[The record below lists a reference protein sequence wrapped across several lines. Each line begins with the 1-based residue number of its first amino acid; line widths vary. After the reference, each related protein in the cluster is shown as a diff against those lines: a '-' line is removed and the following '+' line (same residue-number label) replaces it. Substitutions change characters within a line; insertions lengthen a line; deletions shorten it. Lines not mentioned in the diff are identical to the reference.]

1 LCSSVNSHSIF
12 GEFMI
17 ERIRGILVQKSPT
30 FVVVECAGV
39 GYGINIS
46 AYTAGK
52 LPEEG
57 TEITLHTHLV
67 VREDSM
73 TLFGFAD
80 KTEKDTFIMLLDVNG
95 VGPKLAQRI
104 LSGSTPADLLNMIA
118 SDNKAA
124 LGKIKGLGKKTC
136 EQMTLTLKEK
146 AGAMLQALGDVEGS
160 GITGMGALTG
170 AKMEA
175 VLALHTL
182 GVKDPAAEKA
192 VIKAVEVLGDSAD
205 AAALIPE
212 ALKYL

>member
-1 LCSSVNSHSIF
+1 
-12 GEFMI
+12 MI
-17 ERIRGILVQKSPT
+17 ERIHGSLIEKTPT
-30 FVVVECAGV
+30 FVVVDVNGV
-39 GYGINIS
+39 GYGVNIS
-46 AYTAGK
+46 AYTAGN

-57 TEITLHTHLV
+57 AEVTLHTHLV

-80 KTEKDTFIMLLDVNG
+80 KTEKTVFLMLLDVNG

-104 LSGSTPADLLNMIA
+104 LSGTSPADLLNMIA
-118 SDNKAA
+118 SDNKSA
-124 LGKIKGLGKKTC
+124 LSKIKGLGKKTC
-136 EQMTLTLKEK
+136 EQMTLSLKDK
-146 AGAMLQALGDVEGS
+146 AGTLLQALGDVEGS

-192 VIKAVEVLGDSAD
+192 VVKAAEILGDSAD

>member
-1 LCSSVNSHSIF
+1 MV
-12 GEFMI
+12 
-17 ERIRGILVQKSPT
+17 ERIRGILVEKTPT
-30 FVVVECAGV
+30 FVVVECGGV

-52 LPEEG
+52 LPETGVEV
-57 TEITLHTHLV
+57 TLHTNLV

-80 KTEKDTFIMLLDVNG
+80 TTEKNLFLMLLDVNG

-104 LSGSTPADLLNMIA
+104 LSGVSPADLLNMLA
-118 SDNKAA
+118 SDNKTA
-124 LGKIKGLGKKTC
+124 LSKIKGLGKKTC
-136 EQMTLTLKEK
+136 EQMTLTLKDK
-146 AGAMLQALGDVEGS
+146 AATMLQSLGDVEGS
-160 GITGMGALTG
+160 GITSMGALTG
-170 AKMEA
+170 AKLEA

-192 VIKAVEVLGDSAD
+192 VVKAVEVLGDSAD
-205 AAALIPE
+205 AATLIPE

>member
-1 LCSSVNSHSIF
+1 
-12 GEFMI
+12 MI
-17 ERIRGILVQKSPT
+17 ERIRGILVQKTPT

-57 TEITLHTHLV
+57 VEVTLHTNLV

-73 TLFGFAD
+73 ALFGFAD
-80 KTEKDTFIMLLDVNG
+80 TTEKNLFLMLLDVNG
-95 VGPKLAQRI
+95 VGPKMAQRI
-104 LSGSTPADLLNMIA
+104 LSGVTPADLLNMIA

-124 LGKIKGLGKKTC
+124 LSKIKGLGKKTC

-146 AGAMLQALGDVEGS
+146 VGVMLQSLGDVEGS
-160 GITGMGALTG
+160 GITSIGALTG
-170 AKMEA
+170 AKLEA

-192 VIKAVEVLGDSAD
+192 VVKAVEVLGDSAD
-205 AAALIPE
+205 AATLIPE

>member
-1 LCSSVNSHSIF
+1 
-12 GEFMI
+12 MI
-17 ERIRGILVQKSPT
+17 ERIRGILVQKTPT

-52 LPEEG
+52 LPDEG
-57 TEITLHTHLV
+57 AEVTLHTNLV

-80 KTEKDTFIMLLDVNG
+80 TVEKDLFLMFLSVNG
-95 VGPKLAQRI
+95 IGPKLAQRI
-104 LSGSTPADLLNMIA
+104 LSGSTPSDLLNMIA

-124 LGKIKGLGKKTC
+124 LSKIKGLGKKTC

-146 AGAMLQALGDVEGS
+146 AGTMMQSLGSVEGS
-160 GITGMGALTG
+160 GITNVGALTG
-170 AKMEA
+170 AKLEA

-192 VIKAVEVLGDSAD
+192 VVKAVEVLGDSVD
-205 AAALIPE
+205 AASLIPE

>member
-1 LCSSVNSHSIF
+1 
-12 GEFMI
+12 MI
-17 ERIRGILVQKSPT
+17 ERVHGSLIEKSPT
-30 FVVVECAGV
+30 FVVVDVNGI

-52 LPEEG
+52 LPEVGNEV
-57 TEITLHTHLV
+57 TLYTNLV

-80 KTEKDTFIMLLDVNG
+80 TTEKSTFLMLLDVNG

-104 LSGSTPADLLNMIA
+104 LSGTSPADLLNMLA
-118 SDNKAA
+118 SDNKSA
-124 LGKIKGLGKKTC
+124 LSKIKGLGKKTC
-136 EQMTLTLKEK
+136 EQMVLTLKDK
-146 AGAMLQALGDVEGS
+146 AATMLQGLGNVEGS
-160 GITGMGALTG
+160 GITSMGALTG

-192 VIKAVEVLGDSAD
+192 VVKAVEVLGDSAD

>member
-1 LCSSVNSHSIF
+1 
-12 GEFMI
+12 MI
-17 ERIRGILVQKSPT
+17 ERIKGILVEKSPT
-30 FVVVECAGV
+30 FVVVDVNGV
-39 GYGINIS
+39 GYGVNIS

-57 TEITLHTHLV
+57 AEVLLYTNLV

-80 KTEKDTFIMLLDVNG
+80 KTEKNIFLMLLDVNG
-95 VGPKLAQRI
+95 VGPKMAQRI
-104 LSGSTPADLLNMIA
+104 LSGVSPADLLNMIA

-136 EQMTLTLKEK
+136 EQMTLSLKEK
-146 AGAMLQALGDVEGS
+146 AATLLQALGEVEGS

-192 VIKAVEVLGDSAD
+192 VVKAAEILGDTAD

>member
-1 LCSSVNSHSIF
+1 
-12 GEFMI
+12 MI
-17 ERIRGILVQKSPT
+17 ERIKGILAEKSPT
-30 FVVVECAGV
+30 FVVVDVNGV
-39 GYGINIS
+39 GYGVNIS

-57 TEITLHTHLV
+57 AEVLLYTNLV

-80 KTEKDTFIMLLDVNG
+80 KTEKDIFLMLLDVNG
-95 VGPKLAQRI
+95 VGPKMAQRI
-104 LSGSTPADLLNMIA
+104 LSGVSPADLLNMIA

-124 LGKIKGLGKKTC
+124 LSKIKGLGKKTC
-136 EQMTLTLKEK
+136 EQMTLSLKEK
-146 AGAMLQALGDVEGS
+146 AATLLQALGNIDGS
-160 GITGMGALTG
+160 GVTSIGTLTG

-192 VIKAVEVLGDSAD
+192 VVKAAEILGNSAD

>member
-1 LCSSVNSHSIF
+1 MSSSTKEQF
-12 GEFMI
+12 GEIMI

-30 FVVVECAGV
+30 FIVVECAGV

-57 TEITLHTHLV
+57 TEVILHTNLV

-146 AGAMLQALGDVEGS
+146 AGTMLQALGNVEGS
-160 GITGMGALTG
+160 GITSMGALTG

-182 GVKDPAAEKA
+182 GVKDPMAEKA
-192 VIKAVEVLGDSAD
+192 VVKAVEVLGDAAD

>member
-1 LCSSVNSHSIF
+1 
-12 GEFMI
+12 MI
-17 ERIRGILVQKSPT
+17 ERIKGVLAEKSPT
-30 FVVVECAGV
+30 FVVVDVNGV
-39 GYGINIS
+39 GYGVNIS

-57 TEITLHTHLV
+57 AEVTLYTNLV

-80 KTEKDTFIMLLDVNG
+80 KTEKDIFLMLLDVNG
-95 VGPKLAQRI
+95 VGPKMAQRI
-104 LSGSTPADLLNMIA
+104 LSGVSPADLLNMIA

-124 LGKIKGLGKKTC
+124 LSKIKGLGKKTC
-136 EQMTLTLKEK
+136 EQMTLSLKEK
-146 AGAMLQALGDVEGS
+146 AGTLLQALGNVEGS
-160 GITGMGALTG
+160 GVTSMGALTG

-192 VIKAVEVLGDSAD
+192 VVKAVEILGDSAD

>member
-1 LCSSVNSHSIF
+1 
-12 GEFMI
+12 MI
-17 ERIRGILVQKSPT
+17 ERIKGILVEKSPT
-30 FVVVECAGV
+30 FVVVDVNGV
-39 GYGINIS
+39 GYGVNIS

-57 TEITLHTHLV
+57 AEVLLYTNLV

-80 KTEKDTFIMLLDVNG
+80 KTEKNIFLMLLDVNG
-95 VGPKLAQRI
+95 VGPKMAQRI
-104 LSGSTPADLLNMIA
+104 LSGVSPADLLNMIA

-124 LGKIKGLGKKTC
+124 LSKIKGLGKKTC
-136 EQMTLTLKEK
+136 EQMTLSLKEK
-146 AGAMLQALGDVEGS
+146 AGTLLQALGNVEGS
-160 GITGMGALTG
+160 GITSMGTLTG

-192 VIKAVEVLGDSAD
+192 VVKAAEILGDSAD

>member
-1 LCSSVNSHSIF
+1 
-12 GEFMI
+12 MI
-17 ERIRGILVQKSPT
+17 ERIKGILVEKSPT
-30 FVVVECAGV
+30 FVVVDVNGV
-39 GYGINIS
+39 GYGVNIS

-57 TEITLHTHLV
+57 AEVLLYTNLV

-80 KTEKDTFIMLLDVNG
+80 KTEKNIFLMLLDVNG
-95 VGPKLAQRI
+95 VGPKMAQRI
-104 LSGSTPADLLNMIA
+104 LSGVSPADLLNMIA

-124 LGKIKGLGKKTC
+124 LSKIKGLGKKTC
-136 EQMTLTLKEK
+136 EQMTLSLKDKAATL
-146 AGAMLQALGDVEGS
+146 LQALGDVEGS
-160 GITGMGALTG
+160 GITSMGTLTG

-192 VIKAVEVLGDSAD
+192 VVKAAEILGDSAD

>member
-1 LCSSVNSHSIF
+1 
-12 GEFMI
+12 MI
-17 ERIRGILVQKSPT
+17 EQIRGILVEKSPT
-30 FVVVECAGV
+30 FVVVDVNGV
-39 GYGINIS
+39 GYGVNIS

-57 TEITLHTHLV
+57 AEVTLYTNLV

-73 TLFGFAD
+73 TLFGFAE
-80 KTEKDTFIMLLDVNG
+80 KTEKNTFLMLLDVNG

-118 SDNKAA
+118 SDNKSA

-136 EQMTLTLKEK
+136 EQMVLSLKDK
-146 AGAMLQALGDVEGS
+146 AGAMLSALGGVEES
-160 GITGMGALTG
+160 GIASMGALTG

-192 VIKAVEVLGDSAD
+192 VMKAAEVLGDSAD
-205 AAALIPE
+205 AATLIPE

>member
-1 LCSSVNSHSIF
+1 
-12 GEFMI
+12 MI
-17 ERIRGILVQKSPT
+17 EQIRGTLLQKTPT
-30 FVVVECAGV
+30 FVVVDVNGI
-39 GYGINIS
+39 GYGVNIS

-52 LPEEG
+52 LPDVGDG
-57 TEITLHTHLV
+57 TTQVLLYTNLV

-80 KTEKDTFIMLLDVNG
+80 QAEKDTFLMLLDVNG

-104 LSGSTPADLLNMIA
+104 LSGVSPADLLNMIA
-118 SDNKAA
+118 SDNKSA
-124 LGKIKGLGKKTC
+124 LSKIKGLGKKTY
-136 EQMTLTLKEK
+136 EQMVLSLKDK
-146 AGAMLQALGDVEGS
+146 AGTMLQGLGNMEGS
-160 GITGMGALTG
+160 GVSSMGALTG

-192 VIKAVEVLGDSAD
+192 VVKAAEILGASAD

>member
-1 LCSSVNSHSIF
+1 
-12 GEFMI
+12 MI

-52 LPEEG
+52 LPDEG
-57 TEITLHTHLV
+57 VEVTLHTDLV

-80 KTEKDTFIMLLDVNG
+80 TTEKDLFLMLLSVNG
-95 VGPKLAQRI
+95 IGPKMAQRI
-104 LSGSTPADLLNMIA
+104 LSGVTPSDLLNMIA
-118 SDNKAA
+118 SENKAA
-124 LGKIKGLGKKTC
+124 LSKIKGLGKKTC

-146 AGAMLQALGDVEGS
+146 AGVMMQSLGSVEGS
-160 GITGMGALTG
+160 GVTNVGTLTG
-170 AKMEA
+170 AKLEA

-192 VIKAVEVLGDSAD
+192 VIKAVEVLGDNVD

>member
-1 LCSSVNSHSIF
+1 
-12 GEFMI
+12 MI
-17 ERIRGILVQKSPT
+17 ERIRGILVQKTPT

-39 GYGINIS
+39 GYGVNIS

-57 TEITLHTHLV
+57 VEVTLHTNLV

-80 KTEKDTFIMLLDVNG
+80 TTEKNLFLMLLDVNG
-95 VGPKLAQRI
+95 VGPKMAQRI
-104 LSGSTPADLLNMIA
+104 LSGVTPADLLNMIA

-124 LGKIKGLGKKTC
+124 LSKIKGLGKKTC

-146 AGAMLQALGDVEGS
+146 AGAMLQSLGDVEGS
-160 GITGMGALTG
+160 GITSVGALTG
-170 AKMEA
+170 AKLEA

-192 VIKAVEVLGDSAD
+192 VVKAVEVLGDSAD

>member
-1 LCSSVNSHSIF
+1 
-12 GEFMI
+12 MI
-17 ERIRGILVQKSPT
+17 ERIRGILVQKTPT

-57 TEITLHTHLV
+57 VEVTLHTNLV

-80 KTEKDTFIMLLDVNG
+80 TTEKNLFLMLLDVNG
-95 VGPKLAQRI
+95 VGPKMAQRI
-104 LSGSTPADLLNMIA
+104 LSGVTPADLLNMIA

-124 LGKIKGLGKKTC
+124 LSKIKGLGKKTC

-146 AGAMLQALGDVEGS
+146 AGTMMQSLGNVEGS
-160 GITGMGALTG
+160 GITNVGALTG
-170 AKMEA
+170 AKLEA

-192 VIKAVEVLGDSAD
+192 VVKAVEVLGDSVD

>member
-1 LCSSVNSHSIF
+1 
-12 GEFMI
+12 MI
-17 ERIRGILVQKSPT
+17 ERIRGILAEKSPT
-30 FVVVECAGV
+30 FVVVDVNGV
-39 GYGINIS
+39 GYGVNIS

-57 TEITLHTHLV
+57 AEVTLYTNLV

-80 KTEKDTFIMLLDVNG
+80 KTEKTIFLMLIDVNG
-95 VGPKLAQRI
+95 VGPKMAQRI
-104 LSGSTPADLLNMIA
+104 LSGVSPADLLNMIA
-118 SDNKAA
+118 SDNKSA
-124 LGKIKGLGKKTC
+124 LSKIKGLGKKTC

-146 AGAMLQALGDVEGS
+146 AGSLLQALGNEEGS
-160 GITGMGALTG
+160 GVTSMGARTG

-192 VIKAVEVLGDSAD
+192 VMKAAEILGDSAD
-205 AAALIPE
+205 AATLIPE

>member
-1 LCSSVNSHSIF
+1 
-12 GEFMI
+12 MI
-17 ERIRGILVQKSPT
+17 ERIKGILAEKSPT
-30 FVVVECAGV
+30 FVVGDVNGV
-39 GYGINIS
+39 GYGVNIS

-57 TEITLHTHLV
+57 AEVLLYTNLV

-80 KTEKDTFIMLLDVNG
+80 KTEKNIFLMLLDVNG
-95 VGPKLAQRI
+95 VGPKMAQRI
-104 LSGSTPADLLNMIA
+104 LSGVSPADLLNMIA
-118 SDNKAA
+118 SDNKSA
-124 LGKIKGLGKKTC
+124 LSKIKGLGKKTC
-136 EQMTLTLKEK
+136 EQMTLSLKDKAATL
-146 AGAMLQALGDVEGS
+146 LQALGDVEGS
-160 GITGMGALTG
+160 GITSMGALTG

-182 GVKDPAAEKA
+182 GVKDPSAEKA
-192 VIKAVEVLGDSAD
+192 VMKAAEILGDSAD

>member
-1 LCSSVNSHSIF
+1 
-12 GEFMI
+12 MI
-17 ERIRGILVQKSPT
+17 ERVKGILAEKSPT
-30 FVVVECAGV
+30 FVVVDVNGV
-39 GYGINIS
+39 GYGVNIS

-57 TEITLHTHLV
+57 AEVLLYTNLV

-80 KTEKDTFIMLLDVNG
+80 KTEKDIFLMLLDVNG
-95 VGPKLAQRI
+95 VGPKMAQRI
-104 LSGSTPADLLNMIA
+104 LSGVSPADLLNMIA

-124 LGKIKGLGKKTC
+124 LSKIKGLGKKTC
-136 EQMTLTLKEK
+136 EQMTLSLKEK
-146 AGAMLQALGDVEGS
+146 AATLLQALGGVEGS
-160 GITGMGALTG
+160 GITGMGTLTG

-192 VIKAVEVLGDSAD
+192 VVKAAEILGDSAD

>member
-1 LCSSVNSHSIF
+1 
-12 GEFMI
+12 MI
-17 ERIRGILVQKSPT
+17 ERIKGILAEKSPT
-30 FVVVECAGV
+30 FVVVDVNGV
-39 GYGINIS
+39 GYGVNIS

-57 TEITLHTHLV
+57 AEVLLYTNLV

-80 KTEKDTFIMLLDVNG
+80 KTEKDIFLMLLDVNG
-95 VGPKLAQRI
+95 VGPKMAQRI
-104 LSGSTPADLLNMIA
+104 LSGVSPADLLNMIA

-124 LGKIKGLGKKTC
+124 LSKIKGLGKKTC
-136 EQMTLTLKEK
+136 EQMTLSLKEK
-146 AGAMLQALGDVEGS
+146 AATLLQALGNVDGS
-160 GITGMGALTG
+160 GVTSIGTLTG

-192 VIKAVEVLGDSAD
+192 VVKAAEILGDSAD
-205 AAALIPE
+205 AAALIPA

>member
-1 LCSSVNSHSIF
+1 
-12 GEFMI
+12 MI
-17 ERIRGILVQKSPT
+17 ERIRGILAEKSPT
-30 FVVVECAGV
+30 FVVVDVNGV
-39 GYGINIS
+39 GYGVNIS

-57 TEITLHTHLV
+57 AEVTLYTNLV

-80 KTEKDTFIMLLDVNG
+80 KTEKTIFLMLIDVNG
-95 VGPKLAQRI
+95 VGPKMAQRI
-104 LSGSTPADLLNMIA
+104 LSGVSPADLLNMIA
-118 SDNKAA
+118 SDNKSA
-124 LGKIKGLGKKTC
+124 LSKIKGLGKKTC

-146 AGAMLQALGDVEGS
+146 VGTLLQALGNEEGS
-160 GITGMGALTG
+160 GVTSMGALTG

-192 VIKAVEVLGDSAD
+192 VMKAAEILGDSAD
-205 AAALIPE
+205 AATLIPE

>member
-1 LCSSVNSHSIF
+1 
-12 GEFMI
+12 MI
-17 ERIRGILVQKSPT
+17 ERIRGILAEKSPT
-30 FVVVECAGV
+30 FVVVDVNGV
-39 GYGINIS
+39 GYGVNIS

-57 TEITLHTHLV
+57 AKVTLYTNLV

-80 KTEKDTFIMLLDVNG
+80 KTEKTIFLMLIDVNG
-95 VGPKLAQRI
+95 VGPKMAQRI
-104 LSGSTPADLLNMIA
+104 LSGVSPADLLNMIA
-118 SDNKAA
+118 SDNKSA
-124 LGKIKGLGKKTC
+124 LSKIKGLGKKTC

-146 AGAMLQALGDVEGS
+146 AGTLLQALGNEEGS
-160 GITGMGALTG
+160 GVTSMGALTG

-192 VIKAVEVLGDSAD
+192 VMKAAEILGDSAD
-205 AAALIPE
+205 AATLIPE